1 MHLNSLYLTDNM
13 NYNTN
18 YKIKNVNVLD
28 TFNDFQN
35 LISKVEIDCEINIP
49 ELNKSI
55 QLPLVSLLSIPNNN
69 ENYISFDDITKEKI
83 IEWVLKD
90 NQYKIDM
97 VVNRTLEIE
106 KIKKQSVMNNQQKIT
121 TKTFTE
127 NDLGKLEFLSE
138 KNISDQIFEESVE

>member
-1 MHLNSLYLTDNM
+1 M

>member
-1 MHLNSLYLTDNM
+1 M

-49 ELNKSI
+49 ELNKFI

-97 VVNRTLEIE
+97 IVNRTLEIE